1 MPTVQDY
8 EKLGS
13 FYLGKKYDLGARKLL
28 DDLVNYDSKDLVTHA
43 LCVGMTGSGK
53 TGLCLSLLEEAAID
67 GVPAICIDPKGDL
80 GNLLLAFPNL
90 APSDFQ
96 EWIEPAEATR
106 QGKPIESLAAETAD
120 RWRKGL
126 SDWHQEPD
134 RIQRFKD
141 SVDLTIFTP
150 GSNIGVPM
158 TVLKSFDAP
167 APAVREDVETMR
179 EKVAAASSGLL
190 TLLGIDADP
199 LTSREH
205 ILLSNIFDQAWRKG
219 NNLSLEDLIRQIQS
233 PPIKKIGVM
242 DLDSFYSPADRAK
255 LSMSLNNLLAS
266 PSFAGWLEGQ
276 PLDIKGMLYTAE
288 GKPRLSIISI
298 AHLNDSER
306 MFFVTIFLGELL
318 AWMRAQP
325 GTGSLRAVFYMDE
338 VYGYFPPSAKPPSK
352 PPMLTLLKQARAFGL
367 GIVLATQNPVDLDY
381 KGLSNMGTWF
391 LGRLQTQ
398 RDKDR
403 VLDGLEGA
411 SMQQG
416 SAFDRP
422 AMERSLS
429 ALGNRVFLMNNVH
442 DDGPTIFQSRWALSF
457 LRGPLSRD
465 QISKLMLE
473 KRKSVPQN
481 GPARSIGSTGTGT
494 TADSGARPIIPSD
507 VTEKFLVPTKIAG
520 GKSKTVYRPAV
531 LSQSSL
537 HFVKATAGVDYWE
550 DVQYMVDIQEEVP
563 DPLWDNSQKIGPDI
577 LQFSRQPEDGFTF
590 AELPAEMSSAKNYA
604 LWEKAI
610 KDYFFRHVQ
619 CTVYTCKAI
628 KKTTAPGMSETD
640 ARIELAHSAK
650 EARDE
655 AVDKLKLKFGEK
667 LRVFQSRL
675 LAAQQRLEK
684 EKQEAKSKQMEG
696 FFNIGTT
703 ILGALLGNKIAS
715 KTNVSK
721 AATAVKGLGKVT
733 AQQGD
738 VMRAQETYEELMASK
753 DELERQCQEEIETVT
768 SQFSVENLALE
779 AIDIP
784 IRKADTK
791 TKLFALV
798 WVPWQI
804 SSQGI
809 ATPLIG

>member
-1 MPTVQDY
+1 
-8 EKLGS
+8 
-13 FYLGKKYDLGARKLL
+13 
-28 DDLVNYDSKDLVTHA
+28 
-43 LCVGMTGSGK
+43 
-53 TGLCLSLLEEAAID
+53 
-67 GVPAICIDPKGDL
+67 KGDL

-96 EWIEPAEATR
+96 EWIEPSEATR
-106 QGKPIESLAAETAD
+106 QGKPIEEIAAETAN
-120 RWRKGL
+120 RWRTGL
-126 SDWHQEPD
+126 SDWHQPAD
-134 RIQRFKD
+134 RIQRFRD
-141 SVDLTIFTP
+141 SVDITIFTP
-150 GSNIGVPM
+150 GSNVGVPL

-167 APAVREDVETMR
+167 PLAVREDSETMR
-179 EKVAAASSGLL
+179 EKVASASSGLL

-205 ILLSNIFDQAWRKG
+205 ILVSNIFDHAWKNG
-219 NNLSLEDLIRQIQS
+219 NKLSLEDLIRQIQL
-233 PPIKKIGVM
+233 PPIKKIGVI

-255 LSMSLNNLLAS
+255 LAMSLNNLLAS

-276 PLDIKGMLYTAE
+276 ALDIKGLLYNAE

-325 GTGSLRAVFYMDE
+325 GTGSLRAIFYMDE

-416 SAFDRP
+416 NAFDRP
-422 AMERSLS
+422 EMERSLS

-465 QISKLMLE
+465 QISKLMSE
-473 KRKSVPQN
+473 KRKSAKQDR
-481 GPARSIGSTGTGT
+481 PARTLGAGSGGATK
-494 TADSGARPIIPSD
+494 DSGARPILPSD

-520 GKSKTVYRPAV
+520 GKNKTVYRPAI
-531 LSQSSL
+531 LSQSSI
-537 HFVKATAGVDYWE
+537 HYVKSTAGVDYWE
-550 DVQYMVDIQEEVP
+550 DVQYMVDILDEVP
-563 DPLWDNSQKIGPDI
+563 DPLWDKANKIEPDV
-577 LQFSRQPEDGFTF
+577 LQLSNQPEDGYTF

-610 KDYFFRHVQ
+610 KDYFFRHVK
-619 CTVYTCKAI
+619 CTVYACKAI
-628 KKTTAPGMSETD
+628 KQTTSPGMSETD
-640 ARIELAHSAK
+640 ARIELSHAAR

-655 AVDKLKLKFGEK
+655 AVEKLKAKNGEK
-667 LRVFQSRL
+667 LRSLQTRV

-684 EKQEAKSKQMEG
+684 EKQDAKAKQMEG

-715 KTNVSK
+715 KSNVSK
-721 AATAVKGLGKVT
+721 AASAVKGLGRVT

-738 VMRAQETYEELMASK
+738 VMRAQETYEELLAAK
-753 DELERQCQEEIETVT
+753 EELERKCQDEIEFV
-768 SQFSVENLALE
+768 SNQFSSANLALE

-791 TKLFALV
+791 IKFLALV
-798 WVPWQI
+798 WVPWQVNP
-804 SSQGI
+804 QGI
-809 ATPLIG
+809 ATSLIR

>member
-28 DDLVNYDSKDLVTHA
+28 DELVNYDSKDLVTHA

-233 PPIKKIGVM
+233 PPIKKIGVL
-242 DLDSFYSPADRAK
+242 DLDSFYSAADRAK

-473 KRKSVPQN
+473 KRKLVSQN
-481 GPARSIGSTGTGT
+481 GPARSIGSAGTGT
-494 TADSGARPIIPSD
+494 TADSGARPIISSD
-507 VTEKFLVPTKIAG
+507 ITEKFLVPTKIAG
-520 GKSKTVYRPAV
+520 GKSKTVYRPAI

-537 HFVKATAGVDYWE
+537 HFVKTTAGVDYWE
-550 DVQYMVDIQEEVP
+550 DVQYLVDIQEEVP

-577 LQFSRQPEDGFTF
+577 LQFSSQPEDGLPF
-590 AELPAEMSSAKNYA
+590 AELPAEMSSAKNYV

-628 KKTTAPGMSETD
+628 KKTTAPGLSETD
-640 ARIELAHSAK
+640 ARIELSHSAK

-667 LRVFQSRL
+667 LRTFQSRL

-738 VMRAQETYEELMASK
+738 VMRAQETYEELMAAK

-779 AIDIP
+779 AVDIP